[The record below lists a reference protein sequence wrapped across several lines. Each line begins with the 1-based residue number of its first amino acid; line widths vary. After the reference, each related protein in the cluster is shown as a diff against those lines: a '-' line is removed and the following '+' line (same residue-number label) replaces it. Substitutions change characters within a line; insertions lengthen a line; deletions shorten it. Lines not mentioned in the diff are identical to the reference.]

1 MDERI
6 LLDKRETH
14 CLECERFGGGETSQ
28 LLLVIGDSS
37 AIHHHLQ
44 LQVFWNAERFVKCR
58 QASIPSTA
66 V

>member
-6 LLDKRETH
+6 LFDKRETH
-14 CLECERFGGGETSQ
+14 CLECERIGGGETSQ

-44 LQVFWNAERFVKCR
+44 L
-58 QASIPSTA
+58 
-66 V
+66 